1 MTSSD
6 ARWLVDTFDPQRKGT
21 INKSTIGMFIK
32 AINIML
38 NQSRR
43 VPSCGCEF
51 KVTAQIANSAY
62 EQYRDEIER
71 LYNQKSRGRKKKN
84 V

>member
-6 ARWLVDTFDPQRKGT
+6 AKWLVDTFNPQRKGT

-32 AINIML
+32 AINIIL

-43 VPSCGCEF
+43 IPSCGCEF
-51 KVTAQIANSAY
+51 KITAQIANSAY
-62 EQYRDEIER
+62 EQHESEI
-71 LYNQKSRGRKKKN
+71 LAAYPKRGRKKKN